1 MGSAVEQSL
10 SLKQVK
16 GEGGVG
22 FMENIEG
29 FADNSKRSCFLLYF
43 I

>member
-1 MGSAVEQSL
+1 MYEQLGLGSAVEQSL

-29 FADNSKRSCFLLYF
+29 FLFCIF
-43 I
+43 